1 MTNTDVIIGLPIQ
14 TDPYYFNNESSGI
27 VGTSGI
33 VNTSGDLS
41 GPWKIEEQWLDITY
55 TRVPNYVVSSVKY
68 GLSSVSRGVG
78 ITGTFLL
85 VRVSAQYVRYKSYDN
100 FSTSSWTQPQTF
112 KYHTFQGDDYGNNY
126 GLSSDYGSSALGPNG
141 IIQTMNSW
149 YDRRRWNEK
158 IDTSAQEYCV
168 GTRHYYPEAGSAVGQ
183 PLVMASRPGDKFW
196 GQFERHGPL
205 PWEAHTFLDSDIYE
219 SGDFFFRGTQ
229 EYYLAGTYDPKK
241 ESFFQIQNFINKMGN
256 KVTEMRLYS
265 VTPDWKNTSP
275 PLTSDPENNKI
286 QGCPSYSITRHNW
299 S

>member
-85 VRVSAQYVRYKSYDN
+85 VRASAQYVRYKSYDN

-126 GLSSDYGSSALGPNG
+126 GLSSDYGVSALGPNG

-158 IDTSAQEYCV
+158 IDTSAQEFCV
-168 GTRHYYPEAGSAVGQ
+168 GTRHYYALIGSATSWDG
-183 PLVMASRPGDKFW
+183 RITGKPGEYKW
-196 GQFERHGPL
+196 GEFERQGPL
-205 PWEAHTFLDSDIYE
+205 PYEAHTFMESDSCD
-219 SGDFFFRGTQ
+219 SGDWIFRGSP

-241 ESFFQIQNFINKMGN
+241 ESSFQIQNFINLMGT
-256 KVTEMRLYS
+256 KVTDSKFYS
-265 VTPDWKNTSP
+265 IGSDWIDTDAGGFVP
-275 PLTSDPENNKI
+275 PENNRI
-286 QGCPSYSITRHNW
+286 QGCPSYSTTRHNW